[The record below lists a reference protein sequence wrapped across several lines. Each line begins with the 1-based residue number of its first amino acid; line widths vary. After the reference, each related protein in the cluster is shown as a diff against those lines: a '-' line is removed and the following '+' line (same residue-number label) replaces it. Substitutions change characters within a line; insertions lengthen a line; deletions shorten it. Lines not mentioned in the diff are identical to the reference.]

1 MFLCKTCVFE
11 DPKIFSK
18 ERGEVREFRNK
29 NPIIFEFLHA
39 TFNNFPLISW
49 IGEQEYNRLR
59 DSNCKNVSLDSEDC
73 QQKNIMNIEYKR
85 RRIRLLHNKDALIL
99 KQKMY
104 QICTMPKQK
113 KKINGR
119 RSVTKKWYVTQ
130 KTKNK

>member
-1 MFLCKTCVFE
+1 M
-11 DPKIFSK
+11 
-18 ERGEVREFRNK
+18 
-29 NPIIFEFLHA
+29 
-39 TFNNFPLISW
+39 
-49 IGEQEYNRLR
+49 R